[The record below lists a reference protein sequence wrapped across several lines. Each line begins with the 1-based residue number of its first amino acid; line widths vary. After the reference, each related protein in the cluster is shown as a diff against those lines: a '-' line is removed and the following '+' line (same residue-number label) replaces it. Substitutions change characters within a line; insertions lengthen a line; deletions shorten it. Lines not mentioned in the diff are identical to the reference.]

1 MDRGGAFTAKE
12 TQVFLNSCGVSFEYT
27 SPQRPKGNLA
37 ELGVGLVKRG
47 LQKYASLPGQRY
59 KWDKHLFKVLFDIN
73 NTRFPAKDSL
83 TTRKSLFFSPRHY
96 GPLNVIMSESLDE
109 DELKILSDQMLERR
123 RMYLEKRR
131 GQHKDSAVTN
141 PYRKGEFVI
150 YTRHSPLIQDKDNDS
165 YLSTKYYEL
174 FTLASIF

>member
-83 TTRKSLFFSPRHY
+83 TTRKSLRNYLSSFF
-96 GPLNVIMSESLDE
+96 LVEKM
-109 DELKILSDQMLERR
+109 R
-123 RMYLEKRR
+123 RMTQRLR
-131 GQHKDSAVTN
+131 QFS
-141 PYRKGEFVI
+141 
-150 YTRHSPLIQDKDNDS
+150 
-165 YLSTKYYEL
+165 
-174 FTLASIF
+174 